1 MTDEPETMTDH
12 VRLREHDCLS
22 VIQTELCRQALNLKP
37 YCADERQAFVEAVRQ
52 LLDAVPDRHQKMAWA
67 IQLAMACTLGMQ
79 LHGIPGEFD
88 VRQLLERDHD

>member
-1 MTDEPETMTDH
+1 MTDQMRIREGDVLSTMQTD
-12 VRLREHDCLS
+12 
-22 VIQTELCRQALNLKP
+22 LCRQALNMRP
-37 YCADERQAFVEAVRQ
+37 YDADERQAFVEAVRQ
-52 LLDAVPDRHQKMAWA
+52 LLDAVSDPHQKMAWS

>member
-37 YCADERQAFVEAVRQ
+37 YCADERQAFVDAVRQ
-52 LLDAVPDRHQKMAWA
+52 LLEAVPDRHQKMAWA
-67 IQLAMACTLGMQ
+67 IQIAMAFTLGMQ

-88 VRQLLERDHD
+88 VAQLWERET

>member
-1 MTDEPETMTDH
+1 MTDH
-12 VRLREHDCLS
+12 LRRREGDVLS
-22 VIQTELCRQALNLKP
+22 AMQLELCRTALNLNP
-37 YCADERQAFVEAVRQ
+37 YDCDARQSFVDAVRQ
-52 LLDAVPDRHQKMAWA
+52 LLDAVPDRPQKMAWS